1 MAHHTIKHVNTGYIL
16 EGITVVYATQKKQLR
31 LRGSLQKHP
40 NRRMKM
46 IMSNDAKKIVDEMMA
61 LDSLKVL
68 SDFDIEDI
76 RMILEEY
83 FDEFVV
89 DVGTQ
94 QEDE

>member
-1 MAHHTIKHVNTGYIL
+1 
-16 EGITVVYATQKKQLR
+16 
-31 LRGSLQKHP
+31 
-40 NRRMKM
+40 M